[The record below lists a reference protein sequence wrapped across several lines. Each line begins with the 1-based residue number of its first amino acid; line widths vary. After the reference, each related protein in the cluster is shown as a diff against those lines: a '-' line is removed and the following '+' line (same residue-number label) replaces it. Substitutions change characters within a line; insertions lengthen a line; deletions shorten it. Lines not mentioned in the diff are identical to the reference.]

1 MEVEKVQSH
10 ACVLYSL
17 NTSFNNAP
25 KMPLQIDSL
34 RSTFDKDLY
43 DMEKEA
49 NRLQSEMRRLQ
60 DRRDIEYR
68 DLEKKLVDLQES
80 LNRLN
85 HED

>member
-1 MEVEKVQSH
+1 MRQ
-10 ACVLYSL
+10 
-17 NTSFNNAP
+17 